1 MLLCVTEIL
10 GAAEDVFLLQNTK
23 RSFVADKW
31 RLKLYEKDAKERAA
45 PSGGGGEVGE
55 GEGEDEALQYDAS
68 DFVQRPSTGDGM
80 PASFFRLETPDRLA
94 AAAGGKG
101 RLSIVV
107 DGGGGGGGGLQT
119 PGASKANSAK
129 REKKKAPGSWAVSP
143 SSTAAAAAAAA
154 AAAGPT

>member
-1 MLLCVTEIL
+1 MRSHVLLCVTEIL

-45 PSGGGGEVGE
+45 PSGGGGGGGGGGEVGA
-55 GEGEDEALQYDAS
+55 GEDEDEALQYDAS

-80 PASFFRLETPDRLA
+80 PASFFRPETPESRLT

-101 RLSIVV
+101 RLLSIVV
-107 DGGGGGGGGLQT
+107 GGDGGGGGGGGLQSGKYQFNT
-119 PGASKANSAK
+119 LS
-129 REKKKAPGSWAVSP
+129 
-143 SSTAAAAAAAA
+143 
-154 AAAGPT
+154 

>member
-1 MLLCVTEIL
+1 MLTASLARSPRLRSHVLLCVTEIL

-45 PSGGGGEVGE
+45 PSGGGGGGGGGGEVGA
-55 GEGEDEALQYDAS
+55 GEDEDEALQYDAS

-80 PASFFRLETPDRLA
+80 PASFFRPETPESRLT

-101 RLSIVV
+101 RLLSIVV
-107 DGGGGGGGGLQT
+107 GGDGGGGGGGGLQT
-119 PGASKANSAK
+119 PPRGGKVGKVGKA
-129 REKKKAPGSWAVSP
+129 
-143 SSTAAAAAAAA
+143 
-154 AAAGPT
+154 